1 MYHLSTA
8 SKTALRKEEI
18 IRWTFLKT
26 DSLSTSPIGGTIAVI
41 WDTVY
46 AENFYTYINY

>member
-1 MYHLSTA
+1 MHDRATTHD
-8 SKTALRKEEI
+8 K
-18 IRWTFLKT
+18 F
-26 DSLSTSPIGGTIAVI
+26 GTIAVI